1 MSTLFDLTGQV
12 ALVTGASRGFG
23 RSIAGALAGA
33 GADLVLTSRTLKD
46 VEAVAGEL
54 ASAGRKI
61 LPLQA
66 DVTQVEDVEEA
77 VRRAVATLGRIDV
90 LINNAGINI
99 RKPALE
105 LTETDWD
112 QTLDTNVKGCFRV
125 AKAVGRHMVARQKGC
140 IVNIASMLASVTLP
154 ERAAYASSKGG
165 LVQMTRTLAVEWAP
179 YNVRVNAICP
189 GPFLTDLNKVIL
201 NDPEKVKFFMDR
213 MPMKRF
219 GKPEELHGAAIF
231 LASEASSFITGT
243 TIYVDGGWT
252 AL

>member
-1 MSTLFDLTGQV
+1 MGTLFDVRGQV

-23 RSIAGALAGA
+23 RSIAGTLAEA
-33 GADLVLTSRTLKD
+33 GADLVVTSRNLAD
-46 VEAVAGEL
+46 VQAVAADL
-54 ASAGRKI
+54 LPSGRKV
-61 LPLQA
+61 LPLQM
-66 DVTQVEDVEEA
+66 DVTRREEVEEA
-77 VRRAVATLGRIDV
+77 VRRAVASLGKIDILV
-90 LINNAGINI
+90 NNAGINI

-105 LTETDWD
+105 LTDGDWE
-112 QTLDTNVKGCFRV
+112 QTLDTNLKGCFRV
-125 AKAVGRHMVARQKGC
+125 AQVVGRHMVTRQQGR
-140 IVNIASMLASVTLP
+140 IVNIASMLASVTIP

-201 NDPEKVKFFMDR
+201 DDPEKVKFFMDR

-219 GKPEELHGAAIF
+219 GRPEELHGAVIF
-231 LASEASSFITGT
+231 FASEASSFITGT
-243 TIYVDGGWT
+243 TLYIDGGWT

>member
-23 RSIAGALAGA
+23 RSLAGALAGA
-33 GADLVLTSRTLKD
+33 GSDLVLTSRTLKD
-46 VEAVAGEL
+46 VEAVAAEL
-54 ASAGRKI
+54 ASTGRKI

-66 DVTQVEDVEEA
+66 DVTQVEEVEEA
-77 VRRAVATLGRIDV
+77 VRRAVAILGRIDV

-243 TIYVDGGWT
+243 TIYIDGGWT

>member
-1 MSTLFDLTGQV
+1 MGTLFDVTGQV

-23 RSIAGALAGA
+23 RSIAGALAEA
-33 GADLVLTSRTLKD
+33 GADLVVTSRRLAD
-46 VEAVAGEL
+46 VEAVAADL
-54 ASAGRKI
+54 LPSGRKV
-61 LPLQA
+61 LPLQM
-66 DVTQVEDVEEA
+66 DVTRREEVEEA
-77 VRRAVATLGRIDV
+77 VRRAVASLGKIDILV
-90 LINNAGINI
+90 NNAGINI

-105 LTETDWD
+105 LTDGDWE
-112 QTLDTNVKGCFRV
+112 QTLDTNLTGCFRV
-125 AKAVGRHMVARQKGC
+125 AQVVGRHMVTRQQGR
-140 IVNIASMLASVTLP
+140 IVNIASMLASVTIP

-201 NDPEKVKFFMDR
+201 DDPEKVKFFMDR

-219 GKPEELHGAAIF
+219 GRPEELHGAVIF
-231 LASEASSFITGT
+231 FASEASSFITGT
-243 TIYVDGGWT
+243 TLYIDGGWT

>member
-23 RSIAGALAGA
+23 RSIAGALAEA
-33 GADLVLTSRTLKD
+33 GADLVLTSRHLKD
-46 VEAVAGEL
+46 VEAVAADL
-54 ASAGRKI
+54 SPTGRKV

-66 DVTQVEDVEEA
+66 DVTRSDDVEEA
-77 VRRAVATLGRIDV
+77 VRRAVESLGKIDI

-99 RKPALE
+99 RKPALD

-112 QTLDTNVKGCFRV
+112 QTMDTNLKGCFRV
-125 AKAVGRHMVARQKGC
+125 AKAVGRHMVVRQTGC
-140 IVNIASMLASVTLP
+140 IVNIASMLASITIP
-154 ERAAYASSKGG
+154 ERAAYAASKGG
-165 LVQMTRTLAVEWAP
+165 LVQLTRTLAVEWAP
-179 YNVRVNAICP
+179 HNVRVNAICP

-201 NDPEKVKFFMDR
+201 KDPEKVKFFMDR

-219 GKPEELHGAAIF
+219 GKPEELHGAVIF

-243 TIYVDGGWT
+243 TLYIDGGWT

>member
-243 TIYVDGGWT
+243 TIYIDGGWT

>member
-1 MSTLFDLTGQV
+1 MSALFDLTDQV

-23 RSIAGALAGA
+23 RSIAGALAEA

-46 VEAVAGEL
+46 VEAVAAEL
-54 ASAGRKI
+54 APTGRKV

-66 DVTQVEDVEEA
+66 DVTRVEDVEES
-77 VRRAVATLGRIDV
+77 VRRAIAALGRIDI

-105 LTETDWD
+105 LTESDWE
-112 QTLDTNVKGCFRV
+112 QTLDTNVKGCFRF
-125 AKAVGRHMVARQKGC
+125 AKAVGRHMVARQMGR
-140 IVNIASMLASVTLP
+140 IVNIASMLASVTIP
-154 ERAAYASSKGG
+154 ERAAYASSKGA

-179 YNVRVNAICP
+179 FNVRVNAICP
-189 GPFLTDLNKVIL
+189 GPFLTDLNKGIL
-201 NDPEKVKFFMDR
+201 KDPEKVKFFMDR

-219 GKPEELHGAAIF
+219 GKPEELHGAVIF

-243 TIYVDGGWT
+243 TIYLDGGWT

>member
-46 VEAVAGEL
+46 VEAVAAEL
-54 ASAGRKI
+54 ASTGRKI

-201 NDPEKVKFFMDR
+201 DDPEKVKFFMDR

-243 TIYVDGGWT
+243 TIYIDGGWT

>member
-46 VEAVAGEL
+46 VEAVAAEL
-54 ASAGRKI
+54 ASTGRKI

-66 DVTQVEDVEEA
+66 DVTHVEDVEEA
-77 VRRAVATLGRIDV
+77 VRRAVATLGGIDV

-105 LTETDWD
+105 LTESDWD

-201 NDPEKVKFFMDR
+201 DDPEKVKFFMDR

-243 TIYVDGGWT
+243 TIYIDGGWT